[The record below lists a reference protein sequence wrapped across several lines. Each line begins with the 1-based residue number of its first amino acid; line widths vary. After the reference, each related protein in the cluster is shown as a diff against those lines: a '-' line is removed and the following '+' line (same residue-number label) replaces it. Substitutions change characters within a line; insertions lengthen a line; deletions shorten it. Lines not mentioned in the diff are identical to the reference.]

1 MRSRHEM
8 DLCTGPLL
16 PQIIKYA
23 IPLMITN
30 VLQLLFNATDVAV
43 LGIFVNDDAVG
54 AVGATG
60 SIITLIT
67 SVFIGV
73 SVGANVIVA
82 RFAGE
87 KNTERARRAVGTS
100 VVISLIIGTAL
111 AAVGFFGARTFLEL
125 MNCEEK
131 LIGMATKYLKIY
143 FVGMPIIMLY
153 NFAASILR
161 AVGDTFRPML
171 YLIIGGVANVGLN
184 LFFILVCNMDVEGV
198 AIGTVAAQLISVI
211 LSMIALLKSDGYSK
225 LELSYLKIYKAE
237 LMDMIKIGVPSG
249 VQSSLFAI
257 SNVLIM
263 SNVNLLGATTGNTVA
278 SQFDGLIYNAMYAVS
293 QSAIAFT
300 SQNYGAR
307 NVSRIR
313 KAMWECIGVVTVVS
327 FAVSGIVMIFA
338 RQLCG
343 IMTNS
348 DAVIDTACTRLY
360 IMGFTY
366 FLCGIMDVMSGV
378 LRGLG
383 KSTVATVICLLGSCV
398 FRIIWLETVYKLSP
412 TYEMIFYVYPI
423 SWILTILMYLPVIS
437 ALFKKIQKKFESSTS
452 VSLSKKA

>member
-67 SVFIGV
+67 SIFIGV

-111 AAVGFFGARTFLEL
+111 AAIGFFGARTFLEL

-143 FVGMPIIMLY
+143 FIGMPIIMLY

-211 LSMIALLKSDGYSK
+211 LSMIALLKSEGYSK

-307 NVSRIR
+307 NISRIR

>member
-43 LGIFVNDDAVG
+43 LGMFVNDNAVG

-73 SVGANVIVA
+73 SIGANVIVA

-87 KNTERARRAVGTS
+87 KNVQRARRAVGTS
-100 VVISLIIGTAL
+100 VVISLIIGAVL
-111 AAVGFFGARTFLEL
+111 AVVGFFGARTFLEL

-143 FVGMPIIMLY
+143 FVGMPVIMLY

-171 YLIIGGVANVGLN
+171 YLIIGGFANVGLN
-184 LFFILVCNMDVEGV
+184 LFFIFVCNMDVEGV

-225 LELSYLKIYKAE
+225 LDLSYLKVYKTE
-237 LMDMIKIGVPSG
+237 LMYMIKIGVPSG

-278 SQFDGLIYNAMYAVS
+278 SQFDGLIYNAMYAIS

-307 NVSRIR
+307 NIARIR
-313 KAMWECIGVVTVVS
+313 KAMWECIGVVTVIS
-327 FAVSGIVMIFA
+327 FAISGIVMIFA

-343 IMTNS
+343 IMTDS
-348 DAVIDTACTRLY
+348 EAVIDTACIRLY

-398 FRIIWLETVYKLSP
+398 FRIVWLETVYKLNP

-423 SWILTILMYLPVIS
+423 SWILTILIYLPVIS
-437 ALFKKIQKKFESSTS
+437 ALFKKIQKKFESNTG
-452 VSLSKKA
+452 VSLSDAV